1 MKRHYKRDLLLIF
14 GFILVLLLFLPIRDF
29 LTKAEAD
36 NTSYTIRI
44 LEVTDN
50 GSTDLAGL
58 TSGGNPIQI
67 DTMSMKRFVSL
78 RTDLDGKYDA
88 IYIGSGKYN
97 KSGVAGKDHNTS
109 TVMNDITRLK
119 AKAIIDHFINK
130 GLYVFLHTD
139 PFTNRQPSEQGN
151 LYNAF
156 NEYRT
161 STKSNVIFVNTNDV
175 NKIVQ
180 DINKGSSPYLPGM
193 KQRPRLDITNR
204 AEIKEYTTSPNHI
217 YQIGDELTYKIR
229 VSNVADF
236 KNRPVTA
243 NLYMSVDKSFAMSK
257 DQIVASTTLDQG
269 PNGEIKYKL
278 PKTYSGVLYWKL
290 EIVDQLNPNQWKDYD
305 SGSIRFRGKKTV
317 VSILQVLPNNEGNR
331 SSSLLNTANMN
342 PSFLKNDDY
351 ELKIETKSIQDFN
364 RYIASNYSSNQT
376 YGLNGIYDM
385 IIFGFADIYNTKTP
399 ISAQAADA
407 VVEFIEKTKQSVMFT
422 HDTIYASTAE
432 WMSKFQS
439 ITGQIRPETN
449 LGLNAPNTSKLVA
462 PVNDG
467 LLTQY
472 PFNLSITN
480 DATNKPINQVATTHN
495 QYFTLNL
502 EDEEVIPWYNIQ
514 GNNRD
519 INDSWNHYYTYSKG
533 NVTYSGT
540 GHIFTGNNSASFPD
554 WEQRLF
560 VNTMY
565 RAFTGANHAPEITVL
580 TPEDKSVKPSYQEEL
595 VVSYTVDDWDW
606 KDRNLLT
613 SIKFKKDNVYLSD
626 MSIHEKAILSGQTVT
641 QSFKNP
647 LPEGGNLEI
656 EISARDK
663 QGAMSTKT
671 IHVTIKKV
679 TVNLETNRSLS
690 DNVIQN
696 EVKRDDE
703 VVISYTVTPKPV
715 PYLDVDVS
723 ARGKDKLVI
732 SDIQFMETFPANF
745 EILEMPEGTIKTG
758 TLDTGY
764 VLHQS
769 LGDIA
774 YKLTE
779 VNGIKSYVPE
789 ERQLI
794 TFQVKGT
801 PKAKGVYLLAN
812 SKIDY
817 EDIHVLP
824 EVGDGQGTEA
834 PEGTASNTSL
844 GLPKDFSMFVL
855 NNINISNF
863 TNEGV
868 MAGGGNVSISG
879 FGVGTGLDRSY
890 ANKYTVI
897 AGKHINV
904 GNGSFGTDKNEW
916 GKAAYGGTATTLDYL
931 KHLVIRDSP
940 IDFTAIRR
948 NMLYTS
954 EAIAKL
960 PATGETKFS
969 ENGGILTLIGDDP
982 KLNVFH
988 VTGEKLK
995 LVNTFTIEA
1004 PAAST
1009 VIVNIDGTHVEMG
1022 RGLSLKGV
1030 DAAHVLYNFHQASTV
1045 SNVGIEVLGTVLA
1058 PKAAYRLQG
1067 NIIGSVIV
1075 DSMSGGGYKIFL
1087 KPFEGDIGINPTEPE
1102 SPQPRPRI
1110 PAMFPDLVFKAV
1122 VKVTEIQLSGRTILV
1137 DTEQQLSPV
1146 VLPEDADNKMLGW
1159 ESLDSS
1165 IVSVTNEGTIHGLKE
1180 GTTEIRVF
1188 ATDGSNVSTIVQI
1201 KVINRNLTITG
1212 PNTAKVR
1219 DELDLSASYVTVD
1232 EQVTGYRWSVKPM
1245 DGHDVSDMVR
1255 IVQDE
1260 ADPSKV
1266 KVTALK
1272 KGRVTL
1278 IATVLTNKFPKGAMS
1293 REHTIT
1299 ISQRLDEIFI
1309 DGPQKVLVGEN
1320 ITLKVLTNPAGVE
1333 NTGYQWSL
1341 VGDGA
1346 TYAKIVPAIDGL
1358 TATVTGLK
1366 QHDAIRVQV
1375 TTNWP
1380 SDNLT
1385 ATKDIKVVPVLTGL
1399 RLEGVTIKIHET
1411 ANLFDDKLT
1420 ALPSDFM
1427 KSELR
1432 GKLDWTSSDESIVT
1446 IDQNGIITGKK
1457 KGIAQITVTYINA
1470 KNVKIT
1476 AKGTVKVLG
1485 TSSTDKY

>member
-1 MKRHYKRDLLLIF
+1 MVLLLI
-14 GFILVLLLFLPIRDF
+14 LPIRDF

-36 NTSYTIRI
+36 NSSYTIRI

-58 TSGGNPIQI
+58 TSGSTRIQL

-78 RTDLDGKYDA
+78 RTDLDGKYDVV
-88 IYIGSGKYN
+88 YIGKGKYN
-97 KSGVAGKDHNTS
+97 KSGVTGKDHNTS
-109 TVMNDITRLK
+109 TVMNDITTLK

-130 GLYVFLHTD
+130 GLYVFLHSD

-151 LYNAF
+151 LYNSF

-161 STKSNVIFVNTNDV
+161 SSTKSNVIFVNTNDM

-180 DINKGSSPYLPGM
+180 DIKNGNSPYLPGM
-193 KQRPRLDITNR
+193 KQRPRLEITNK
-204 AEIKEYTTSPNHI
+204 AEVKEYTTSPSHI

-243 NLYMSVDKSFAMSK
+243 NLYMSVDKSIAMTK
-257 DQIVASTTLDQG
+257 DQIVASTTLDKG
-269 PNGEIKYKL
+269 PTGEIKYKL

-331 SSSLLNTANMN
+331 SSSLLNSANMN
-342 PSFLKNDDY
+342 QSFLKSDDY
-351 ELKIETKSIQDFN
+351 ELKIETKSINDFN
-364 RYIASNYSSNQT
+364 KYIAANYSTTQR
-376 YGLNGIYDM
+376 YGLNGTYDM

-462 PVNDG
+462 QVNDG

-554 WEQRLF
+554 WEQKLF

-580 TPEDKSVKPSYQEEL
+580 TPEDNSVKPSYQEEL

-626 MSIHEKAILSGQTVT
+626 MSINEKVIISGQTVT

-647 LPEGGNLEI
+647 LPEGGKLQI
-656 EISARDK
+656 EISAWDK

-671 IHVTIKKV
+671 IHVTIKKA
-679 TVNLETNRSLS
+679 TVHLETKRSLS
-690 DNVIQN
+690 DNAANNI
-696 EVKRDDE
+696 EVKRDEE
-703 VVISYTVTPKPV
+703 VVISYTVTPRTI
-715 PYLDVDVS
+715 PYIDIDVS
-723 ARGKDKLVI
+723 AQGKDKLVI
-732 SDIQFMETFPANF
+732 SDIQYIETFPANF
-745 EILEMPEGTIKTG
+745 EITEMPEGTVKTG
-758 TLDTGY
+758 ALDTGFM
-764 VLHQS
+764 LQRN
-769 LGDIA
+769 LGDII

-779 VNGIKSYVPE
+779 VNGVKSYVPE
-789 ERQLI
+789 ERKTI
-794 TFQVKGT
+794 TFQVKGK
-801 PKAKGVYLLAN
+801 PQAKGVYLLDN

-817 EDIHVLP
+817 EDIHMLSQD
-824 EVGDGQGTEA
+824 GSGQGTS
-834 PEGTASNTSL
+834 EGTTTSTSL
-844 GLPKDFSMFVL
+844 GLPKDFSLFVM
-855 NNINISNF
+855 NNIDISNF

-879 FGVGTGLDRSY
+879 FGVGTGLDSSY

-897 AGKHINV
+897 SGNDIKI
-904 GNGSFGTDKNEW
+904 GNGSFGTDKNDW
-916 GKAAYGGTATTLDYL
+916 GKAAYSGTATTVDYL
-931 KHLVIRDSP
+931 KHLVIKDSP
-940 IDFTAIRR
+940 IDFAAIRR
-948 NMLYTS
+948 NILHTS
-954 EAIAKL
+954 EAIANL

-969 ENGGILTLIGDDP
+969 ENGGILTLQGDDP
-982 KLNVFH
+982 KLNVFN
-988 VTGEKLK
+988 VTGEKLR

-1009 VIVNIDGTHVEMG
+1009 VIVNIDGANVEMG

-1045 SNVGIEVLGTVLA
+1045 SNIGIEVLGTVLA

-1067 NIIGSVIV
+1067 NIIGTIIV
-1075 DSMSGGGYKIFL
+1075 DSMTGGGYKVFL
-1087 KPFEGDIGINPTEPE
+1087 KPFEGDTGIEPIEPE
-1102 SPQPRPRI
+1102 PPQPRPRI
-1110 PAMFPDLVFKAV
+1110 TAMFPDLVITAV

-1137 DTEQQLSPV
+1137 DTEQQLSPI
-1146 VLPEDADNKMLGW
+1146 VLPEDADNRLLRW
-1159 ESLDSS
+1159 ESLDSR
-1165 IVSVTNEGTIHGLKE
+1165 IVTVTNEGTIRGLKE
-1180 GTTEIRVF
+1180 GTTQIRVS
-1188 ATDGSNVSTIVQI
+1188 ATDGSGVSTIAQI

-1212 PNTAKVR
+1212 PNTAKVS
-1219 DELDLSASYVTVD
+1219 DEVVLEASYVTVD
-1232 EQVTGYRWSVKPM
+1232 EQVTGYHWSVKPVN
-1245 DGHDVSDMVR
+1245 GHDVSDMIR
-1255 IVQDE
+1255 IVQD
-1260 ADPSKV
+1260 AANPGKV

-1272 KGRVTL
+1272 KGSVTL
-1278 IATVLTNKFPKGAMS
+1278 IATVLTNKFPEGAMS
-1293 REHTIT
+1293 REHTIM
-1299 ISQRLDEIFI
+1299 ISQRLNEIFI
-1309 DGPQKVLVGEN
+1309 EGPNKVLVGEN
-1320 ITLKVLTNPAGVE
+1320 ITLKVLTNPVGVE
-1333 NTGYQWSL
+1333 DVGYQWSL
-1341 VGDGA
+1341 VGDSS
-1346 TYAKIVPAIDGL
+1346 TYAKILPAPDGL
-1358 TATVTGLK
+1358 TAIVTGLK
-1366 QHDAIRVQV
+1366 QHDAISVQV
-1375 TTNWP
+1375 STNWP
-1380 SDNLT
+1380 SDNLI
-1385 ATKDIKVVPVLTGL
+1385 ATKDITVIPVLTGL
-1399 RLEGVTIKIHET
+1399 RLEDATVSIHGTE
-1411 ANLFDDKLT
+1411 NLFDHKLT
-1420 ALPSDFM
+1420 VIPSDFI
-1427 KSELR
+1427 KSELK
-1432 GKLDWTSSDESIVT
+1432 GNLNWKSSDESIVA

-1470 KNVKIT
+1470 KNMEIT
-1476 AKGTVKVLG
+1476 AKGTVKVLA
-1485 TSSTDKY
+1485 TYSKDKY